1 MPSFILCVRFRWIH
15 SLANAEELVGSFYL
29 NSAINDQEN
38 RWEEVELFNR
48 WNFLTGSLWPSSTRH
63 SPVLH
68 FHTCRQRHCSSSQRL
83 TLTFK
88 VSWNWF
94 AKHIAFKYWF
104 WFKVINFLSTT
115 VYYPFL
121 QNFNVHAAAH
131 NYQLLNSPP
140 DTHIL
145 CLSST
150 TQWINEPCNDPVPKT
165 PQTNTTAAAEV
176 CEHVA

>member
-1 MPSFILCVRFRWIH
+1 MPS
-15 SLANAEELVGSFYL
+15 
-29 NSAINDQEN
+29 NDQEN

-68 FHTCRQRHCSSSQRL
+68 FHTCRQRHCSSSQWL

-131 NYQLLNSPP
+131 NHQLLNSPP

-145 CLSST
+145 SAYHQRHNESMSPVMTQCLKLLKL
-150 TQWINEPCNDPVPKT
+150 TQQLQQKFVSMWRNY
-165 PQTNTTAAAEV
+165 
-176 CEHVA
+176 